1 MTKISLGASN
11 PDAGSSKSN
20 KTGNWRTVR
29 PEINYDKCTKKCFF
43 CYEFC
48 PDSAIKRSTD
58 GPQID
63 YIFCKGC
70 GICAFECPKDA
81 IEMKEEE
88 K

>member
-1 MTKISLGASN
+1 MSKISLGACN

-20 KTGNWRTVR
+20 KTGDWRTVR
-29 PEINYDKCTKKCFF
+29 PEVDYEKCTKKCFF

-48 PDSAIKRSTD
+48 PDSAIKRSAD
-58 GPQID
+58 GPQIN
-63 YIFCKGC
+63 YVFCKGC